1 MNLDDKTVA
10 YAIMTVA
17 VLAVAAAITLFVLA
31 GVPEILA
38 TSNPVDVCFTLEK
51 QADCRDCCVG
61 TGMGKGECART
72 CAHAKHVSSSGL

>member
-1 MNLDDKTVA
+1 MEDRRVA
-10 YAIMTVA
+10 YVMVVA
-17 VLAVAAAITLFVLA
+17 VAMVAAAAITLFVLA

-61 TGMGKGECART
+61 TGMVKGECART